1 MFEKFDLDDFEPF
14 LVKGIVSD
22 VMVLSTLGRFLTNP
36 KLFFK
41 NENYA
46 LVVNFYKF
54 FFEKREK
61 LPTKDE
67 LILFLNKKE
76 YKHAID
82 SVFNEIEHI
91 DYEICRKIH

>member
-54 FFEKREK
+54 FF
-61 LPTKDE
+61 
-67 LILFLNKKE
+67 
-76 YKHAID
+76 
-82 SVFNEIEHI
+82 
-91 DYEICRKIH
+91 

>member
-22 VMVLSTLGRFLTNP
+22 IMVLSTLGRFLTNP

-54 FFEKREK
+54 FFEKEK
-61 LPTKDE
+61 NYQRKMS
-67 LILFLNKKE
+67 LF
-76 YKHAID
+76 
-82 SVFNEIEHI
+82 SS
-91 DYEICRKIH
+91 